1 MDIQS
6 LFVYG
11 SLKRGFLREGAW
23 PHRPLH
29 VRVGS
34 IHAKLFD
41 LGPYP
46 AVILSNPSDSLDG
59 DSPDADS
66 PDDCVLGEVWTI
78 APEHL
83 AETLQVLDQVEGFV
97 LDRHDNEYVRKVVE
111 VTLETGERIQAFVY
125 EYANRDRLANC
136 RQIVANTTF
145 GSSECAAWPDSLARV
160 PQSFEDE

>member
-1 MDIQS
+1 MTHMDIQS

-23 PHRPLH
+23 PHRPLQ
-29 VRVGS
+29 VRSGS
-34 IHAKLFD
+34 ILAKLFD

-46 AVILSNPSDSLDG
+46 AVILSNPSDS
-59 DSPDADS
+59 PDADS
-66 PDDCVLGEVWTI
+66 LDDCVLGEVWTI

-111 VTLETGERIQAFVY
+111 VTLDGGERVQAFVY
-125 EYANRDRLANC
+125 EYANRDRLAHC
-136 RQIVANTTF
+136 RQIIANATF
-145 GSSECAAWPDSLARV
+145 GSVKCAAWPDSLARV

>member
-23 PHRPLH
+23 PYPPLH
-29 VRVGS
+29 VRVGC

-46 AVILSNPSDSLDG
+46 AIILSNAIDSTDDCIL
-59 DSPDADS
+59 
-66 PDDCVLGEVWTI
+66 DCVLGEVWTI
-78 APEHL
+78 APGHV
-83 AETLQVLDQVEGFV
+83 AKTLQVLDQVEGFV
-97 LDRHDNEYVRKVVE
+97 LDRHDNEYLRKVVE
-111 VTLETGERIQAFVY
+111 VTLENGEPMQAYVY

-136 RQIVANTTF
+136 RQIVTNTSF
-145 GSSECAAWPDSLARV
+145 GSAKCAAWPDSLARV